1 MTHPSTPYSDAPT
14 RRTGLQALKDSALA
28 VLLVG
33 AAALAVSLLAMPVAH
48 AQTKEV
54 RIGYQKYGT
63 LIILKA
69 RGTLEKR
76 LAPLGTSVKWV
87 EFAFGP
93 PLLEAINVG
102 AIDYGTVGEA
112 PPIFALAAGADLVYI
127 ANEPP
132 ALTAEGIL
140 VRKDSPIKTPADLKG
155 KKVAVAKGSNANY
168 LLVKVLEK
176 AGLKWTDIQPIYL
189 PPADARAAFE
199 TGAVDAWSIWDPF
212 LASGQTQ
219 IGAQIIADAK
229 GVANNYQYFL
239 ASRSYAQKNADI
251 IKAIVEETAKIDE
264 WGGRNK
270 KEVGAFLAR
279 EVGLD
284 AATAELA
291 ASRLAYGIKPISTEV
306 LADQQRVADTF
317 YEFKLIPKEVT
328 VKDAVLKPAP

>member
-1 MTHPSTPYSDAPT
+1 MTHPSTHYSEAPA

-33 AAALAVSLLAMPVAH
+33 AAALAVSLLSMPVAH
-48 AQTKEV
+48 AQTREV

-76 LAPLGTSVKWV
+76 LAPLGVSVKWA

-102 AIDYGTVGEA
+102 SIDYGTVGEA
-112 PPIFALAAGADLVYI
+112 PPIFALSAGADLVYI
-127 ANEPP
+127 ANEPA

-140 VRKDSPIKTPADLKG
+140 VRKDSPIKAPADLKG

-176 AGLKWTDIQPIYL
+176 AGLKWSDIQPTYL
-189 PPADARAAFE
+189 APADARAAFE

-212 LASGQTQ
+212 LAAGQTQ
-219 IGAQIIADAK
+219 IGAHIIADAA

-239 ASRSYAQKNADI
+239 ASRSYAQKNPEI

-264 WGGRNK
+264 WGGKNK
-270 KEVGAFLAR
+270 KEVGAFLAK

-284 AATAELA
+284 AATADLA
-291 ASRLAYGIKPISTEV
+291 ASRLAYGIKPISAEV

-317 YEFKLIPKEVT
+317 YEFKLIPKKVT
-328 VKDAVLKPAP
+328 VRDAVYKPGS

>member
-1 MTHPSTPYSDAPT
+1 MFKPFT
-14 RRTGLQALKDSALA
+14 RPLLTDRLRDLLLSVGIVAGIALA
-28 VLLVG
+28 VN
-33 AAALAVSLLAMPVAH
+33 LLALPVAH

-76 LAPLGTSVKWV
+76 LAPLGVSVKWA

-102 AIDYGTVGEA
+102 SIDYGTVGEA
-112 PPIFALAAGADLVYI
+112 PPIFALSAGADLVYI
-127 ANEPP
+127 ANEPA

-140 VRKDSPIKTPADLKG
+140 VKKDSPIKAPADLKG

-212 LASGQTQ
+212 LAAGQTQ
-219 IGAQIIADAK
+219 IGAQVIADAR

-239 ASRSYAQKNADI
+239 ASRSYAQKNPEV

-264 WGGRNK
+264 WGGKNQ
-270 KEVGAFLAR
+270 KEVGAFLAK
-279 EVGLD
+279 EIGLD
-284 AATAELA
+284 PATADLA
-291 ASRLAYGIKPISTEV
+291 ASRLAYGIKPISADV

-317 YEFKLIPKEVT
+317 FEFKLIPKKVT
-328 VKDAVLKPAP
+328 VKDATLR